1 MGAVLTPDGLHRRI
15 LPRIIQGGMG
25 VAVSSWRLASEV
37 ARRGQLGVVSGTGL
51 DLVLARRL
59 QDGDRGGAIRR
70 ALAAFP
76 VSAITTRILDKYF
89 LPNGRK
95 AGEGYSTVPRLS
107 VTPRRLAQELLMVGN
122 FVEVWLAKEGHD
134 GEVGVNYLEKGQM
147 ATPAAAYGAMLAGVD
162 YVLMGAGIPRD
173 IPHLLDELAEHRK
186 IAFPVDVAGA
196 ESGTVTVDLDP
207 PTLLGATLARLKRPF
222 FVAIISAHILAMHL
236 SKDSHTRPDGFVI
249 EGPRAG
255 GHNAPPRGKLVFDE
269 SGEPVFGP
277 RDDADVAQVAAC
289 GLPFWLAGAVGTP
302 EGLVAAEEQGAQ
314 GIQAGTLFAL
324 SHESGLDNAL
334 KERAIAG
341 VRDGTLTVR
350 TMPRVSPT
358 GFPFKV
364 AQIPGTLMD
373 EAAIAHRSRRCDMS
387 LLRTP
392 FVGPDGDIAYRCPA
406 EPIEDFVG
414 KGGAA
419 EETVGRACLCNA
431 LFANVGLGQTQRD
444 GYQEEP
450 LVTLGEDF
458 EGARRLAEQFPQGW
472 SAHQA
477 LDWLLG
483 RLPTAEPS
491 LA

>member
-1 MGAVLTPDGLHRRI
+1 MGI
-15 LPRIIQGGMG
+15 
-25 VAVSSWRLASEV
+25 AVSSWRLASEV

-51 DLVLARRL
+51 DVVLARRL

-76 VSAITTRILDKYF
+76 ISAVATRIRDEYF

-95 AGEGYSTVPRLS
+95 AGAGYSTVPRLS
-107 VTPRRLAQELLMVGN
+107 LTPRRLAQELLIVGN

-134 GEVGVNYLEKGQM
+134 GQVGVNYLEKVQM

-173 IPHLLDELAEHRK
+173 IPHLLDELAEHRRV
-186 IAFPVDVAGA
+186 AFPVSVVGA
-196 ESGTVTVDLDP
+196 EPGTFTVDFDP
-207 PTLLGATLARLKRPF
+207 ATLLGTTLARLKRPF

-236 SKDSHTRPDGFVI
+236 SKDAHTRPDGFVI

-255 GHNAPPRGKLVFDE
+255 GHNAPPRGKLVLDE

-289 GLPFWLAGAVGTP
+289 GLPFWLAGAVGMP
-302 EGLVAAEEQGAQ
+302 EGLLAAEAQGAQ
-314 GIQAGTLFAL
+314 GIQVGTLFAL
-324 SHESGLDNAL
+324 SQGSGLDHAL
-334 KERAIAG
+334 RERAIAG

-350 TMPRVSPT
+350 TMPLVSPT

-364 AQIPGTLMD
+364 AQIPATLRD
-373 EAAIAHRSRRCDMS
+373 EATIAHRPRRCDMS

-392 FVGPDGDIAYRCPA
+392 FLDADGDVAYRCVA
-406 EPIEDFVG
+406 EPVEDFVR
-414 KGGAA
+414 KGGST

-450 LVTLGEDF
+450 LVTLGEDL
-458 EGARRLAEQFPQGW
+458 EGARRLAELYPRGW
-472 SAHQA
+472 SARQA

-483 RLPTAEPS
+483 ELPAAEPS